1 MPPPEPDA
9 SPNEPEATAL
19 TRQGGASDLS
29 LLENAGLLADAA
41 KQSAVA
47 PKPVATPARA
57 NVASKAP
64 AVEASETQAVEAS
77 QAQAVEASQAQ
88 AVEASEAQA
97 VEASEAQAV
106 EASQALAVE
115 ASQALA
121 VEDVED
127 PAVTPS
133 KEPDPLE
140 DALEAPSK
148 KSPHSLAPKSEICQP
163 SCNLLQVSSCRA
175 SDVGSPELLACEAG
189 NPLEYRPFCET
200 FVI

>member
-47 PKPVATPARA
+47 PNPVATPARA

-77 QAQAVEASQAQ
+77 QAQ
-88 AVEASEAQA
+88 
-97 VEASEAQAV
+97 
-106 EASQALAVE
+106 AVE

>member
-47 PKPVATPARA
+47 PNPVATPARA

-88 AVEASEAQA
+88 AVEASEAQ
-97 VEASEAQAV
+97 
-106 EASQALAVE
+106 AVE

>member
-47 PKPVATPARA
+47 PNPVATPARA

-115 ASQALA
+115 
-121 VEDVED
+121 DVED

-148 KSPHSLAPKSEICQP
+148 KSPHSLALKSEICQP